1 MVALWPD
8 HSFIGVGRDT
18 AKETYHAFICKAL
31 PSLHYA
37 FKTTGFTSSQ
47 AHACLLLLKL
57 LSTYFR
63 ASSEA
68 VERLKVYAGMT
79 VKDIR
84 SGTLKGGE
92 EAIPPS
98 SLPEELE
105 TFLQLLPRPL
115 NEMDRK
121 IVQVLLEKY
130 PFIAQAGLTET
141 ETTFLLERFQANNHV
156 LSDERLMPMGHAI
169 L

>member
-1 MVALWPD
+1 VWSD
-8 HSFIGVGRDT
+8 HSFVGVGRDA
-18 AKETYHAFICKAL
+18 AKETYHASICKAL

-57 LSTYFR
+57 ISTYFR
-63 ASSEA
+63 DPEA
-68 VERLKVYAGMT
+68 VERVKLFAGMT
-79 VKDIR
+79 IKDIR
-84 SGTLKGGE
+84 SGKLKGKE
-92 EAIPPS
+92 VLPPS

-121 IVQVLLEKY
+121 IVQVLHEKY

-156 LSDERLMPMGHAI
+156 LSDERLLPMGHAI